1 MTAEDAMSEIWA
13 ITCCDCGP
21 EDYLAIVEEIAAM
34 KRYLHAH
41 APTEPGGLPPWL
53 QPGQGGVAA

>member
-1 MTAEDAMSEIWA
+1 MTAEEAMAEIWA

-21 EDYLAIVEEIAAM
+21 EDYKAMVDEVAAM
-34 KRYLHAH
+34 QRYLDRN

-53 QPGQGGVAA
+53 DPGAEPRP